1 LAEKNTD
8 SQKYDAA
15 RYAAADRGSRRTNT
29 VGPVTIRRDFHESA
43 GHEGKPDD
51 TQLEGTEVDML
62 SNILLGAVNPILSG
76 ELGSLFGTSIVVSE
90 FLSGQNSKQV
100 RFPRSKRKR
109 IRKKWSKDPRNFAL
123 VREPQVFRVGET
135 IVADP
140 ISYAEILKAV
150 GRS

>member
-1 LAEKNTD
+1 M
-8 SQKYDAA
+8 
-15 RYAAADRGSRRTNT
+15 
-29 VGPVTIRRDFHESA
+29 
-43 GHEGKPDD
+43 PDD